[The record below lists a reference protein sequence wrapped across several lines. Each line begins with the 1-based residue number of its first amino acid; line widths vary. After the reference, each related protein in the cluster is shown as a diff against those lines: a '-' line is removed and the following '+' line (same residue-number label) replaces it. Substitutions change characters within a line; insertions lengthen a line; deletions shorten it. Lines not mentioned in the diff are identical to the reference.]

1 MLVALEAILLDRIYS
16 IRLSNVQSIDNIN
29 IIYLSDQFQN
39 SDACPDAMIIRRY
52 VILTATVRATTF
64 DIRQTS
70 KRVVGFGYVLYS
82 GQPLETLRIGC
93 LLF

>member
-1 MLVALEAILLDRIYS
+1 MMLVALEAILLDRIYS

-29 IIYLSDQFQN
+29 IIVYLSDQFQN
-39 SDACPDAMIIRRY
+39 SDARPDAMIIRRY

-70 KRVVGFGYVLYS
+70 K
-82 GQPLETLRIGC
+82 
-93 LLF
+93 